1 MHVYKYAMKRV
12 EMSKEQSITLFR
24 KDREGLQLTAQQDGD
39 AYLVAVDH

>member
-1 MHVYKYAMKRV
+1 MHVYKAMKRV

-24 KDREGLQLTAQQDGD
+24 KDREGLQLTAQQGGD